1 MTAMAADTP
10 ASPPKAPPAASA
22 APAEPALICTGCQ
35 QALVLGKV
43 NATYLGNTFPVDL
56 LRCPGCGFTYVP
68 EALALG
74 KMLQVEQALEDK

>member
-1 MTAMAADTP
+1 M
-10 ASPPKAPPAASA
+10 SEHSA
-22 APAEPALICTGCQ
+22 APADVDLICAKCRQ
-35 QALVLGKV
+35 PLVVGKV
-43 NATYLGNTFPVDL
+43 NASYLGNSFPVDL

>member
-1 MTAMAADTP
+1 MSKDS
-10 ASPPKAPPAASA
+10 SPPGQGK
-22 APAEPALICTGCQ
+22 LICAKCQ
-35 QALVLGKV
+35 LPLALGKV
-43 NATYLGNTFPVDL
+43 NASYLGNAFPVDL